1 MIYAETEFYQTTYGG
16 NISTERLNKAL
27 RKASMTVDTLTFNR
41 LPSLWS
47 ELSQVQ
53 KERVALAVCM
63 IADFQTEN
71 EDVLSS
77 AVSSYSINGVSMSFN
92 TQTVVSESGAVVPRD
107 AYSLLRST
115 GLTYRG
121 GV

>member
-1 MIYAETEFYQTTYGG
+1 MLYADVEYYTTEYGG
-16 NISTERLNKAL
+16 TLDGTTALKAL
-27 RKASMTVDTLTFNR
+27 KKASMTVDTLTFNR

-53 KERVALAVCM
+53 KERVALVVCM

-71 EDVLSS
+71 EDVLTS
-77 AVSSYSINGVSMSFN
+77 AVSSYSINGVSLSFN
-92 TQTVVSESGAVVPRD
+92 EQTVVSESGAVVPRD
-107 AYSLLRST
+107 AYSLLKST

>member
-1 MIYAETEFYQTTYGG
+1 MIYADTEFYTTVYGG
-16 NISTERLNKAL
+16 SISLDLLPKAL
-27 RKASMTVDTLTFNR
+27 RKASMAVDILTFNR
-41 LPSLWS
+41 LPTLWG

-53 KERVALAVCM
+53 RERVALAACM
-63 IADFQTEN
+63 IADFQVEN

-77 AVSSYSINGVSMSFN
+77 AVSSYSINGVSLSFN
-92 TQTVVSESGAVVPRD
+92 EQTVVSESGAIVPRD
-107 AYSLLRST
+107 AYSLLKST